1 MHSLCPWIIKTCFP
15 PLNAWFCA
23 SRSKWITHV
32 RCDWKAV
39 EYYFFGCCQSEYIN
53 TNTHFWTFIRSFS
66 RLLPIIA
73 TAHQAHQTEPR
84 ANTTFDKKDFKLK
97 QCPWFF
103 FLLLCS
109 FLVCCKIR
117 CVVGICDS
125 EWYTHALNS
134 IIRKKH
140 WTERFPFSS
149 ARWRNRNEK
158 NENYMEKAHVT
169 VSQTFGWSVFFR
181 FVCLKLCSFLIRL
194 LISVKLLI
202 CESNTFRAHT
212 ESTVKCMTIAL

>member
-84 ANTTFDKKDFKLK
+84 ANKKDFKLK
-97 QCPWFF
+97 QCPWIF

-134 IIRKKH
+134 IIKKKH
-140 WTERFPFSS
+140 WTGRFLFLRPADRIATKKMRIIWKKRMLQCHRHLVDQFFSILC
-149 ARWRNRNEK
+149 AWN
-158 NENYMEKAHVT
+158 
-169 VSQTFGWSVFFR
+169 
-181 FVCLKLCSFLIRL
+181 FVLS
-194 LISVKLLI
+194 
-202 CESNTFRAHT
+202 
-212 ESTVKCMTIAL
+212 